1 MDAFDNFFTTYNTY
15 RTQKVCLMLR
25 EILNRVFA
33 LLDRSMVYT
42 CDRERWGALGE
53 ANFTQ
58 LDCYAIATGLAL
70 KISEW
75 QTLGNGRVHCVQ
87 VTPV

>member
-1 MDAFDNFFTTYNTY
+1 
-15 RTQKVCLMLR
+15 MLR

-42 CDRERWGALGE
+42 CDQERWSALGE
-53 ANFTQ
+53 ANFAQ

-70 KISEW
+70 EISEW
-75 QTLGNGRVHCVQ
+75 QTLGNRRVHCVQ
-87 VTPV
+87 VTLV